1 MTSEF
6 FHIPV
11 MCAEI
16 IEHLDVVKG
25 GLYVD
30 CTLGGGGHTIA
41 ILEKG
46 GSVIGID
53 RDCEAAAHTKKK
65 YKDFSGR
72 LSVNVSKFSNIVT
85 VTGKNIG
92 NVDGVLMD
100 LGVSS
105 NMIDDPSRGFSY
117 KSDGPL
123 LMSMGCNE
131 GTAFEIIN
139 RKSARELSRI
149 FRAYGEERKAG
160 RIAAAIQKAR
170 ASHPIETTATLS
182 EIIEKAV
189 GPRKPQKSKARIFQA
204 LRIYVNNEL
213 EELRF
218 GLDGALEVLRP
229 GGRLCVISYHSL
241 EGRIVKDFMKKHAYP
256 CVCPHDLPVCRCGR
270 SPDLKLITRKA
281 IKPTDEE
288 IDRNPRSRSALLR
301 VAEKVA

>member
-11 MCAEI
+11 MLAETI
-16 IEHLDVVKG
+16 KHLDVVKG

-53 RDCEAAAHTKKK
+53 RDAEAAAHTEKK

-72 LSVNVSKFSNIVT
+72 FSVNVSKFSNIVT

-131 GTAFEIIN
+131 TTAFEIIN

-160 RIAAAIQKAR
+160 KIAAAIQKAR
-170 ASHPIETTATLS
+170 ASHPIETTAALS

-213 EELRF
+213 EELHI
-218 GLDGALEVLRP
+218 GLAGALEVLRP

-241 EGRIVKDFMKKHAYP
+241 EGRIVKDFMKKHANP

-270 SPDLKLITRKA
+270 TPDLKLITRKA